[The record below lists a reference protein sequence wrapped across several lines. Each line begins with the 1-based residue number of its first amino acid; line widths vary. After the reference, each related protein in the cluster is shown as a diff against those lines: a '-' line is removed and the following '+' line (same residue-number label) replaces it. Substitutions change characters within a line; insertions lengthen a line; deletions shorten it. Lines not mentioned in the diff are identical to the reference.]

1 MPRRKEEGRGS
12 GHWPLRVA
20 GLPPPSWSAV
30 SSLAESGLEYYPPS
44 QYLLPVLEQDGAQNS
59 QDSPDGPAD
68 RLSREEVEWQVRCAC
83 PLAPGERA
91 LVTGGCSELR
101 PIDSSIKLKFASI
114 RPTAWLDGFHEANHS
129 PCPHQLTK
137 RQPHRAPLC
146 RSLCLDLSPRTLPC
160 SLSPVLHSL
169 FKHHSL

>member
-68 RLSREEVEWQVRCAC
+68 RLCREEVEWQVRCVC

-114 RPTAWLDGFHEANHS
+114 RPMCLARWLSRGQPQPLSAPAHQAS
-129 PCPHQLTK
+129 GALCPALPVPLSGPLPTHPPLLT
-137 RQPHRAPLC
+137 QSDP
-146 RSLCLDLSPRTLPC
+146 SFS
-160 SLSPVLHSL
+160 V
-169 FKHHSL
+169 